1 METAVE
7 NENGTTLV
15 VEVSV
20 RQVYG
25 NTTVYPVNDLAQT
38 LASLAGHRTLTWG
51 DLDLIRRLPGVK
63 VAVVSDPGG
72 IPDWVLGQ
80 AGA

>member
-1 METAVE
+1 METAVK

-25 NTTVYPVNDLAQT
+25 NATVYPVNDLAQT
-38 LASLAGHRTLTWG
+38 LASLGTSTSSAGSRAS
-51 DLDLIRRLPGVK
+51 R
-63 VAVVSDPGG
+63 S
-72 IPDWVLGQ
+72 Q
-80 AGA
+80 